1 MAESRPDPM
10 THSPLDEEEILH
22 SQKLP
27 HHHKETHGKRN
38 EIDENTPLD
47 DVRAPNVFDRAK
59 EELDALVQTIHH
71 KKDSPKDSPTHERD
85 ETIKAESKQDRP
97 DSLSDEE
104 VKGPNLFGRAKEEIQ
119 AILHS
124 EKLPHHHKE
133 IHGKRIEI
141 DENTPLDDVRAPN
154 VFDRAKEE
162 FEAVVQTIHPKQDSP
177 AHERQAETTKTKSKR
192 DEVDFLSEN
201 NVKGP
206 NLIERAKEKIETITH
221 HHKSSHYHH
230 KETHGSRDDL
240 DERTPIND
248 VKGPNVFER
257 AKEEIEAVVE
267 TIHSKKDQ
275 GNSVS
280 LQKEGGFEAFIGR
293 ILEKVCSPRGRKN
306 D

>member
-10 THSPLDEEEILH
+10 THSLLDEEVKAPNLLGRAKEEIQAILH
-22 SQKLP
+22 SEKLP

-59 EELDALVQTIHH
+59 EELEALVQTIHY
-71 KKDSPKDSPTHERD
+71 KKDSPTHERD

-104 VKGPNLFGRAKEEIQ
+104 VKGPNLFGREKE
-119 AILHS
+119 
-124 EKLPHHHKE
+124 E

-162 FEAVVQTIHPKQDSP
+162 FEALVQTIHPKKDSP
-177 AHERQAETTKTKSKR
+177 AHERAETKTESKK

-230 KETHGSRDDL
+230 KETHGTRDDL

-293 ILEKVCSPRGRKN
+293 MLEKVCSPRGSKN

>member
-10 THSPLDEEEILH
+10 THSLLDKEVKAPNLFGRAKEEIQAILH
-22 SQKLP
+22 SEKLP

-59 EELDALVQTIHH
+59 EELEALVQTIHH
-71 KKDSPKDSPTHERD
+71 KKDSSTHERD
-85 ETIKAESKQDRP
+85 ETIKTESKQDRP

-104 VKGPNLFGRAKEEIQ
+104 VKGPNLFGRAKEEIY
-119 AILHS
+119 
-124 EKLPHHHKE
+124 
-133 IHGKRIEI
+133 GKRIEI

-154 VFDRAKEE
+154 VYDRAKEE
-162 FEAVVQTIHPKQDSP
+162 FEALVQTIHPKKDSP
-177 AHERQAETTKTKSKR
+177 AHERAETTKMESKK

-201 NVKGP
+201 NVKGR

-221 HHKSSHYHH
+221 HHKSSHYRH
-230 KETHGSRDDL
+230 KETHGTRDDL

-280 LQKEGGFEAFIGR
+280 LQKEGGFQAFIGR
-293 ILEKVCSPRGRKN
+293 MLEKVCSPRGSKN